1 MPSNVVSVPTIGE
14 KMPALLLPSDPLYGA
29 GLDKNPYQDISPEQ
43 LKSSRKTSTILA
55 MRGHSTPFPS
65 GFYSF
70 EEYLPPQKFHEID
83 SREFAKIYKHD
94 EVEKETTNV
103 SGGAA
108 GESPRT
114 GAPRKLSSTQAPS
127 RRISNNNPAHTLP
140 SRQHSKTERSI
151 STTSNLTVTSPRKT
165 TLLRKTSVPQRLGEL
180 KPSDSWCSKKTDN
193 HPRLRINDSRSGT
206 PSKSR
211 KTSDLNFPNMNRYD
225 KSASSK
231 PALWS
236 EIRQAFHQADCESS
250 SSSITLMSDH
260 IVSLTEQPAYS
271 KPNRKTSVRSGPIT
285 TCKKSGFASVA
296 NYLHSCGPS
305 QRHSKVKSTGKI
317 LWHRGVLALNIQHSR

>member
-1 MPSNVVSVPTIGE
+1 MPSNVVSIPTIGE

-29 GLDKNPYQDISPEQ
+29 VPDKNPYQDISPEQ
-43 LKSSRKTSTILA
+43 LKSGRKTSTILA

-65 GFYSF
+65 GFYGF

-94 EVEKETTNV
+94 EVEKDTTNISCV
-103 SGGAA
+103 GV
-108 GESPRT
+108 GESPRS
-114 GAPRKLSSTQAPS
+114 GPVRKLSSTQAPT
-127 RRISNNNPAHTLP
+127 RKISNNTPHHLP
-140 SRQHSKTERSI
+140 GRQHSKTERSI
-151 STTSNLTVTSPRKT
+151 STTSNLTVSSPRKT
-165 TLLRKTSVPQRLGEL
+165 NLLRKTSVPQRLGEL
-180 KPSDSWCSKKTDN
+180 KPSDSWCSKKTDT
-193 HPRLRINDSRSGT
+193 HPRHKINDSRSGT
-206 PSKSR
+206 PSKTR
-211 KTSDLNFPNMNRYD
+211 KTSDLHFPNMNNRPE
-225 KSASSK
+225 KSISSK

-236 EIRQAFHQADCESS
+236 EIRQAFNQADCESS

-296 NYLHSCGPS
+296 NYLQNCGS
-305 QRHSKVKSTGKI
+305 AQRHGKVKSTGKI